1 MDMGSEKCDTIMEI
15 RSGGDDT
22 IELYSASARGCMTTL
37 NLLIHN
43 DSHILNKVSLSS
55 FSETPLHISALLGH
69 FDFTRAL
76 LNLKPEWAA
85 NLDSQK
91 RCPLHL
97 ASAEGHIKIIQS
109 LLNENNDTCM
119 FQDQDGR
126 IPLHYAAMRGQ
137 IEVMRELI
145 SARPDST
152 QVMVNKVETV
162 LHLCVKY
169 NQLDALKLLVD
180 SLSNE
185 DSLINSQDHEGGNTI
200 LHLAVM
206 LKQTE
211 MVEYLLSLPKVKEGS
226 DIQNRIG
233 LTALEVLEHCSKD
246 FKSFNI
252 QKMLMD
258 ASVERAK
265 NQNILSPTPMSHPK
279 PATPARSSKE
289 RLGKLLSYLG
299 FQVDRIDETRG
310 ALMVVATVITSITFQ
325 SGVGVEHDE
334 VPNNF
339 QSNIF
344 FMSNSIS
351 FAASV
356 SVIFLLISGFPL
368 KNKVCMGILTFAMG
382 ITLIFLVAAYVS
394 GSPFGN
400 SFGNSLGII
409 IGLGVLVVVAG
420 AILLIYIIRL
430 FMWLARTRC
439 IRKFISTCGMR

>member
-1 MDMGSEKCDTIMEI
+1 MEI

-22 IELYSASARGCMTTL
+22 IELYNASARGCTTTL
-37 NLLIHN
+37 NLLIHK

-55 FSETPLHISALLGH
+55 FSETPLHVSALLGH

-76 LNLKPEWAA
+76 LDLKPEWAA
-85 NLDSQK
+85 KLDSQK

-109 LLNENNDTCM
+109 LLNENNDTCIV
-119 FQDQDGR
+119 QDQDGR

-145 SARPDST
+145 SAGPKST
-152 QVMVNKVETV
+152 KVMVNKVETV
-162 LHLCVKY
+162 MHLCVKY

-185 DSLINSQDHEGGNTI
+185 DSLINSQDHDGGNTI

-211 MVEYLLSLPKVKEGS
+211 MVEYLLSVPKVKEGS

-252 QKMLMD
+252 QKMLMN

-265 NQNILSPTPMSHPK
+265 NQNILSPTAMSSHPK
-279 PATPARSSKE
+279 STTPARSSKK
-289 RLGKLLSYLG
+289 RLDKLLSYLG
-299 FQVDRIDETRG
+299 FHVDMIDETRG

-325 SGVGVEHDE
+325 SGVGGPPDLYS
-334 VPNNF
+334 NF
-339 QSNIF
+339 AAYIF
-344 FMSNSIS
+344 FTSNTIS
-351 FAASV
+351 FTASV

-368 KNKVCMGILTFAMG
+368 KNKVCMGILSFSMG

-394 GSPFGN
+394 ASPFKEGV
-400 SFGNSLGII
+400 GIP
-409 IGLGVLVVVAG
+409 IGLSVLFVVAG
-420 AILLIYIIRL
+420 AILLIYVIRL